1 MDLRQ
6 TTHSLEG
13 TPPML
18 TSMLCKL
25 NAPVVSMAA
34 LLATSFMLVGCDGAK
49 KEVSLLKEENSQLT
63 MQLDETRTALD
74 GEMKERRRLEQ
85 DLANLKKAPV
95 EAPVEAVVVVE
106 TAPAAQPATMVDLG
120 PDVTIEHRDGALVLT
135 IASDVLFDSGE
146 ANLKTSAKKTL
157 DKVVSEIKKKFPE
170 KQLRVAGFTDQ
181 DPIKS
186 SSYKTNYHLGFD
198 RAYNVSKYL
207 ETKGI
212 DKDRLERL
220 SYGDEQLKKSKKES
234 RRVEIAIVGAD
245 A

>member
-1 MDLRQ
+1 
-6 TTHSLEG
+6 
-13 TPPML
+13 
-18 TSMLCKL
+18 
-25 NAPVVSMAA
+25 MAA

-106 TAPAAQPATMVDLG
+106 TAPAAEPATMVDLG

-146 ANLKTSAKKTL
+146 ANLKTSA
-157 DKVVSEIKKKFPE
+157 KVVSEIKKKFPE

-212 DKDRLERL
+212 DKERLERL
-220 SYGDEQLKKSKKES
+220 SYGDEQLKKSKKDS